1 MKIALLPMAIL
12 FSILGACAGV
22 VEENFIAS
30 ATLGQDG
37 DRLLEDVLSMQ
48 ASLECRVGSA
58 PFPP

>member
-37 DRLLEDVLSMQ
+37 DDNYHSSVAFYDLEK
-48 ASLECRVGSA
+48 GS
-58 PFPP
+58 